1 MNHIHPHWSAMKMT
15 GSITT
20 QLSRAPDSSESTWI
34 FFMALNDL
42 EVIETIFFYDCRNIR
57 MHENDGSAENNEK
70 TQQKK

>member
-1 MNHIHPHWSAMKMT
+1 
-15 GSITT
+15 
-20 QLSRAPDSSESTWI
+20 
-34 FFMALNDL
+34 MALNDL